1 MSKTKSKSKTSKT
14 KKSDSKTTKAAD
26 KPGGRGM
33 MAKITSKSKKEG
45 GAGPAK
51 AKKGV
56 ISGRTRIGEVPDAL
70 MIYKGR

>member
-1 MSKTKSKSKTSKT
+1 
-14 KKSDSKTTKAAD
+14 
-26 KPGGRGM
+26 M